1 MKYMFACFCCFILS
15 SCTTI
20 PDKAY
25 HPVKCSNE
33 NACSETELDIK
44 LNAITNMVIK
54 NGWSAFTSEEVVFNN
69 KDKIDKTSFSLFYL
83 EYDED
88 GKKFEGNRQLN
99 LIKHAIETSDK
110 PVYLFVYVHGW
121 NNNANTD
128 GVDENFD
135 TAAFP
140 YLLARRSFQNPDMN
154 IIGVYLGWRG
164 AKYKYRPAHF
174 LTPLDRARA
183 ADRIGGSDSKE
194 VRNDLVFLANHV
206 EKSTH
211 SGYSLIMGHSFGG
224 RLLSRAF
231 MDDLANTKSI
241 DDWPLGKKSLL
252 ANLNPAIGADAFDEI
267 YRNMPGRG
275 EGLQRPLWINLTSED
290 DNSTKRTFPRARFL
304 LQDLTDKPY
313 SGVNDAVGHYDP
325 YLSHWVTSAG
335 GIVGTVDDNNKNTEA
350 DLINCKFEDAEVILK
365 DNKPWFEIPTTLEDC
380 ATRHLY
386 ENKEHGKGEF
396 HYYTTGLWPFD
407 WSRAEITK
415 RELGYMWN
423 FQVDDTLID
432 HSETEEKASGN
443 GPHNAFVQTILG
455 RMLDDMLFTPPEK
468 SLD

>member
-1 MKYMFACFCCFILS
+1 MFIMKYIFACFCCFILS

-25 HPVKCSNE
+25 HPININPV
-33 NACSETELDIK
+33 
-44 LNAITNMVIK
+44 TNMVIK
-54 NGWSAFTSEEVVFNN
+54 NGFGAYIDDSDQLNDN
-69 KDKIDKTSFSLFYL
+69 KDRIDKTSFNRFYL
-83 EYDED
+83 EYNED
-88 GKKFEGNRQLN
+88 GEKFEGNRQLDI
-99 LIKHAIETSDK
+99 IKRAIDTSDK

-128 GVDENFD
+128 GVKDSFD

-164 AKYKYRPAHF
+164 AKYRYRPAHF

-183 ADRIGGSDSKE
+183 ADRIGDSDSKE

-206 EKSTH
+206 EQSTH

-231 MDDLANTKSI
+231 IDDLANTKSVT
-241 DDWPLGKKSLL
+241 DWPLGRRSLL
-252 ANLNPAIGADAFDEI
+252 VNLNPAIGADAFDRI
-267 YRNMPGRG
+267 YSDIPGLG
-275 EGLQRPLWINLTSED
+275 ENLQRPLWINLTSED
-290 DNSTKRTFPRARFL
+290 DDSTKNIFPKARFL
-304 LQDLTDKPY
+304 LQDLSDKPY
-313 SGVNDAVGHYDP
+313 SGVNDTIGHHMP

-335 GIVGTVDDNNKNTEA
+335 GIVGPNTEKNTRK
-350 DLINCKFEDAEVILK
+350 DLTRCKFESAEEILK
-365 DNKPWFEIPTTLEDC
+365 DNKPWFEIPSSIEDC

-386 ENKEHGKGEF
+386 ENKQHGKNDYR
-396 HYYTTGLWPFD
+396 YYTTALWPFD
-407 WSRAEITK
+407 WSSAATAK
-415 RELGYMWN
+415 SNLGYMWN
-423 FQVDDTLID
+423 FRVDNTLID
-432 HSETEEKASGN
+432 HSETEKKPSGN

-468 SLD
+468 PLN

>member
-1 MKYMFACFCCFILS
+1 MKYIFAFFCCFILS
-15 SCTTI
+15 SCATI
-20 PDKAY
+20 PDQAY
-25 HPVKCSNE
+25 HPV
-33 NACSETELDIK
+33 DI
-44 LNAITNMVIK
+44 NPVTNIVIK
-54 NGWSAFTSEEVVFNN
+54 NGFKAYLDDNDQLDYD
-69 KDKIDKTSFSLFYL
+69 KDIINKTSFSRFYL
-83 EYDED
+83 EYNED
-88 GKKFEGNRQLN
+88 GKKFEENKQLN
-99 LIKHAIETSDK
+99 LIKNAIDTSDK
-110 PVYLFVYVHGW
+110 PVYLVVYVHGW

-128 GVDENFD
+128 GVEENFD
-135 TAAFP
+135 TEAFP

-154 IIGVYLGWRG
+154 VIGVYVGWRG

-183 ADRIGGSDSKE
+183 ADFIGEKGE
-194 VRNDLVFLANHV
+194 VRDDLIELTNHV

-231 MDDLANTKSI
+231 IDDLANTKSI
-241 DDWPLGKKSLL
+241 ADWPLGKKSLL
-252 ANLNPAIGADAFDEI
+252 ANLNPAIGADAFDKI
-267 YRNMPGRG
+267 YSDIPGRG
-275 EGLQRPLWINLTSED
+275 ESLQRPLWINLTSED
-290 DNSTKRTFPRARFL
+290 DNSTKTTFPRARFL

-313 SGVNDAVGHYDP
+313 SGVNDTVGHYMP

-335 GIVGTVDDNNKNTEA
+335 GIVGPVDNNNKNTEA

-386 ENKEHGKGEF
+386 ENKEHGKNEF
-396 HYYTTGLWPFD
+396 QYYTTGLWPFD
-407 WSRAEITK
+407 WATAETAK
-415 RELGYMWN
+415 SKLGYMWN

-468 SLD
+468 PLD